1 MKGYEAI
8 PELLRRGGTSTVFSM
23 VGNTNVPWIGH
34 GVKTGA
40 LRLVKTRHE
49 ETAVNAAE
57 GFSRAAGEIPV
68 CSVTQGPG
76 FANALNGLVSATR
89 THVPLLFVVGESPAT
104 KVKTTMNL
112 DQRALC
118 EVAGAGFHH
127 VAEASQLADR
137 FGAALAAARWNG
149 CPQVVSIADGVL
161 TADVELPAE
170 GLGSSPER
178 LGVGTGSER
187 GGATPDPAAVESTVD
202 LLASARRPLI
212 LAGQGAI
219 LADCRAELAELAT
232 LTGAQTGTT
241 LRANWFFSG
250 RAGDLG
256 LCGNWAPALVRK
268 ALAEVDV
275 VFAVGASLNTWTT
288 GDRQVFP
295 AARFARVDV
304 DPETVPTGADPDV
317 SLFGDAQH
325 VVRAVLDAWRAR
337 GLTNPKPVVARP
349 TIAQVQE
356 SVRAVDVGHDPAR
369 GLDLRE
375 VFGVFDE
382 HLPANRVV
390 VTDAGRSLKTLPTLV
405 SAESAR
411 QWLIGNSFGSIGR
424 GLGIAIGAA
433 AARPA
438 DPVVLFCGDG
448 GFMMAAQDLDAVRL
462 NGLSL
467 TVVVTNDEQLG
478 AEAKYVDQYDLPPE
492 MIRQTLP
499 DVAQLAGAFGGTGR
513 VVRTREELAAAA
525 AGAGPGLTVL
535 DVRIDPQ
542 IDCAGA
548 LK

>member
-1 MKGYEAI
+1 MKGFEAI
-8 PELLRRGGTSTVFSM
+8 PELLRRGGTTTVFSM

-34 GVKTGA
+34 GLKTGA

-57 GFSRAAGEIPV
+57 GYSRSRGEIPV

-89 THVPLLFVVGESPAT
+89 THVPMLFVVGESPAT
-104 KVKTTMNL
+104 KVKTTMNI
-112 DQRALC
+112 DQRALSDI
-118 EVAGAGFHH
+118 AGAGFHH
-127 VAEASQLADR
+127 VAEVSQLAGQ

-161 TADVELPAE
+161 TAEVELPADEPAE
-170 GLGSSPER
+170 GTAE
-178 LGVGTGSER
+178 V
-187 GGATPDPAAVESTVD
+187 ADPAAVESTVD

-212 LAGQGAI
+212 VAGQGAL
-219 LADCRAELAELAT
+219 LAGCEAELAELAT

-241 LRANWFFSG
+241 LRANWFFAG
-250 RAGDLG
+250 REGNLG

-295 AARFARVDV
+295 AARFVRCDV
-304 DPETVPTGADPDV
+304 DPATVPAGADPEV
-317 SLFGDAQH
+317 SLFGDAKT

-337 GLTNPKPVVARP
+337 GFTEPKPVVARP
-349 TIAQVQE
+349 TVAEVQE

-375 VFGVFDE
+375 VFTAFDE
-382 HLPANRVV
+382 HLPAGRVV

-405 SAESAR
+405 RAESAR

-478 AEAKYVDQYDLPPE
+478 AEAKYIDQYDLPAE

-499 DVAQLAGAFGGTGR
+499 DVAHLAAAFGGTGR
-513 VVRTREELAAAA
+513 VVRTREELAEAAA
-525 AGAGPGLTVL
+525 DSRPGLTLL
-535 DVRIDPQ
+535 DVRIDPV
-542 IDCAGA
+542 IDCAAA

>member
-8 PELLRRGGTSTVFSM
+8 PELLRRGGTTTVFSM

-34 GVKTGA
+34 GLKTGA

-57 GFSRAAGEIPV
+57 GYSRSRGEIPV

-76 FANALNGLVSATR
+76 FANALNGLVSASR
-89 THVPLLFVVGESPAT
+89 THVPMLFVVGESPAT
-104 KVKTTMNL
+104 KVKTTMNI

-118 EVAGAGFHH
+118 AIAGVGFHH
-127 VAEASQLADR
+127 VAFGSELEDR
-137 FGAALAAARWNG
+137 FTAALAAARWNG
-149 CPQVVSIADGVL
+149 VPQVLSIADGVL
-161 TADVELPAE
+161 AADVELAE
-170 GLGSSPER
+170 AEAD
-178 LGVGTGSER
+178 VGTGETGR
-187 GGATPDPAAVESTVD
+187 HGAVPDAAAIESTVD
-202 LLASARRPLI
+202 LLASARRPLV
-212 LAGQGAI
+212 LAGQGAL
-219 LADCRAELAELAT
+219 LADCGEELAELAG
-232 LTGAQTGTT
+232 LVGAQTGTT
-241 LRANWFFSG
+241 LRANWFFAG
-250 RAGDLG
+250 REGNLG

-295 AARFARVDV
+295 AARFVRCDV
-304 DPETVPTGADPDV
+304 DPATVPAGADPEV
-317 SLFGDAQH
+317 SLFGDAKV

-337 GLTNPKPVVARP
+337 GFTGPKPVVARP
-349 TIAQVQE
+349 TVAEVQE

-375 VFGVFDE
+375 VFTAFDE

-405 SAESAR
+405 GAESAR

-424 GLGIAIGAA
+424 GLGIAVGAA

-478 AEAKYVDQYDLPPE
+478 AEVKYVDQYDLPPE
-492 MIRQTLP
+492 LIRQTLP
-499 DVAQLAGAFGGTGR
+499 DVTQLAAAFGGTGR
-513 VVRTREELAAAA
+513 VVRTREELAEAA
-525 AGAGPGLTVL
+525 AGPRTGLTVL
-535 DVRIDPQ
+535 DVRIDPA
-542 IDCAGA
+542 IDCAAA